1 LATPSSEPSEP
12 LSLQEV
18 QHFLRLLDD
27 VNQIQQQLMEEAG
40 VLRARVQEL
49 EARNPLG
56 SRTPLPAEQEGGR
69 A

>member
-27 VNQIQQQLMEEAG
+27 VNQIQQQLMEETV

-49 EARNPLG
+49 EAKTLLG
-56 SRTPLPAEQEGGR
+56 VQTSVPADQEGGR